1 MLTLNLYRY
10 SVLNVLLYT
19 ISYGNVHIKGARYAH
34 TYNRKL
40 HVTYDIGICI
50 GFNPEVVDYLC
61 GQKRAWNG
69 LVLNQHRCP
78 ILIAYQVEFLY
89 SSFYVMPAYKL
100 DLLF

>member
-1 MLTLNLYRY
+1 MLILNLYRY
-10 SVLNVLLYT
+10 NVLNAPFS
-19 ISYGNVHIKGARYAH
+19 SYPMAHIKEQDTKH

-40 HVTYDIGICI
+40 HVTYDNGICI

-78 ILIAYQVEFLY
+78 ILIVYQVEFLY